1 MVGRVIGRSR
11 VAASAE
17 PNRPIGRQAG
27 HGRFLRG
34 WPDAGDP
41 MHSSVRTLAAG
52 GLGALIVAVAAMSAH
67 AGPAAAA
74 PTASDPATHTISVS
88 GTGKVTV
95 VPDVARV
102 NLGVTMNQPTVKAA
116 RASAAQ
122 SMTEIIAAIKALGVA
137 DADIQTTGLSLYPQY
152 ANGSTTRIAG
162 YTISEQVQVTIR
174 DLDKAGDVVDAATAQ
189 GANAVN
195 GISFESGD
203 PVKAQDDARAAA
215 VAAAKVSAQA
225 MAKAGDVSLG
235 GVVSITDASPTSPIW
250 YAPAAG
256 AMKDLATPVQPGTQD
271 LTATVTVVFAID

>member
-1 MVGRVIGRSR
+1 
-11 VAASAE
+11 
-17 PNRPIGRQAG
+17 
-27 HGRFLRG
+27 
-34 WPDAGDP
+34 

-174 DLDKAGDVVDAATAQ
+174 DLDKAGDVVDAATAK
-189 GANAVN
+189 GATDVN
-195 GISFESGD
+195 GISFELAD
-203 PVKAQDDARAAA
+203 PAKTMNDARAAA
-215 VAAAKVSAQA
+215 ITAARASAQA
-225 MAKAGDVSLG
+225 MASAGNVNLGAIVSM
-235 GVVSITDASPTSPIW
+235 TDASVAQPYPV
-250 YAPAAG
+250 YFGNAAG
-256 AMKDLATPVQPGTQD
+256 AAPDAAVKTPVQVGTQD
-271 LTATVTVVFAID
+271 VSVVIQVVFAIG